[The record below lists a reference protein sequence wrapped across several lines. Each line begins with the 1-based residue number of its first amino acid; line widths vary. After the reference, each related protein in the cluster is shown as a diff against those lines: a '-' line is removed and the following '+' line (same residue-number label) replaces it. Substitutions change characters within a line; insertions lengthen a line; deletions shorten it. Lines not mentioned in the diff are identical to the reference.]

1 VTVLYSVAAAGALIC
16 AFQAAFQALRER
28 SLTLAAFALSMTA
41 LSASLAVVA
50 ASPAVLLAGASG
62 PALWASS
69 GLGVIATWAFAGAL
83 SAANGCYLRFA
94 DMVVTPVLGGAA
106 LFLLL
111 LGMQIA
117 AGSGT
122 HQAAR
127 PGAALIGTQLSL
139 VTYYGPALWRIACLA
154 RLRARSVHEHYH
166 RAGIRAV
173 SASASAGLLVILARA
188 ALIIAPACGVQAAGP
203 AVTVI
208 AVLLGAVVMCGIAGI
223 AAGPVI
229 TRITSHCGLLLAY
242 WRLRPLWA
250 LLMQAIPHVELAAG
264 QRARP
269 GVRWRLLRRVIEIR
283 DAELA
288 LRPYWRP
295 DVAARASATAK
306 AARLSAELQAAVL
319 EAAVVLDAADAC
331 LRGLPPAREPVS
343 DNIWPPP
350 SDDLRSEVAR
360 LVTVSRVI
368 RRCPVLRGL
377 RDRTAR

>member
-16 AFQAAFQALRER
+16 AIQAAFQALRER
-28 SLTLAAFALSMTA
+28 SLTLATFALSMTA
-41 LSASLAVVA
+41 LTASLAVVA
-50 ASPAVLLAGASG
+50 ANPAVLLAGASG

-94 DMVVTPVLGGAA
+94 DMVVAPVLGGAA

-117 AGSGT
+117 AGSGA

-127 PGAALIGTQLSL
+127 PGAAVIGTQLSL
-139 VTYYGPALWRIACLA
+139 VAYYGPALWRIACLA
-154 RLRARSVHEHYH
+154 RRRARSVHEHYR

-173 SASASAGLLVILARA
+173 STSAGAGLLVILARS
-188 ALIIAPACGVQAAGP
+188 ALIIAHTCGVPAAGP
-203 AVTVI
+203 TMTVI
-208 AVLLGAVVMCGIAGI
+208 AVLLGGVVICGIAGI

-229 TRITSHCGLLLAY
+229 TRITSQCGLLLAY

-250 LLMQAIPHVELAAG
+250 ALMQAVPHVELPAG
-264 QRARP
+264 QTSRL
-269 GVRWRLLRRVIEIR
+269 GIRWRLLRRVVEIR

-295 DVAARASATAK
+295 DVAARASATTRSAG
-306 AARLSAELQAAVL
+306 LSAELQAAIV
-319 EAAVVLDAADAC
+319 EAAVVMDAADARI
-331 LRGLPPAREPVS
+331 RGLPPAREPVRE
-343 DNIWPPP
+343 NLWPTAG
-350 SDDLRSEVAR
+350 DDLHSEVAR

-368 RRCPVLRGL
+368 RRCPIL
-377 RDRTAR
+377 RDLRACTAR